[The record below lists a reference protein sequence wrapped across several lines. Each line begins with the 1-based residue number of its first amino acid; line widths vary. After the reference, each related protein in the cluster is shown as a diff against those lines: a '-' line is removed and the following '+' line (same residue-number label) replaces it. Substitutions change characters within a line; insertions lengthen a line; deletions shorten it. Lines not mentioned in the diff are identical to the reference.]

1 MLSDENRLTCQPLIL
16 QASDEYLSHFRSDE
30 TRGRAGVEL
39 LNHQFRHCVRQ
50 DQCELRE
57 FRQHNNARAVFRET
71 IQVVVQKLAARLFR
85 KLDVL
90 NRHKANQSLGFAK
103 RFQSPVLETHVVT
116 RRLHS
121 EIRQDQCLL
130 TQFPLIGRI
139 RLELELGQMKIADE
153 VS

>member
-1 MLSDENRLTCQPLIL
+1 MLSDENRLTWQPLIL

-39 LNHQFRHCVRQ
+39 LNHQFRHCVQQ

-57 FRQHNNARAVFRET
+57 FHQHNNARAVFRET

-85 KLDVL
+85 ELDVL

-103 RFQSPVLETHVVT
+103 RFQSPVLETHVVNHHPNSK
-116 RRLHS
+116 RSLNRFRLICH
-121 EIRQDQCLL
+121 QKLNQ
-130 TQFPLIGRI
+130 I
-139 RLELELGQMKIADE
+139 RLELELGQTKIADE